1 MSSLDTDLEVLVQG
15 AQALDQSARDLD
27 AIANSLLGGNF
38 DIVPDSFTKWD
49 PGAMAEYAKA
59 RQQVINFAAE
69 MRNHFH
75 TLATDLAAVA
85 QTYGDTETGNTD
97 GIKHS
102 GDGLDNTSGISRRLN
117 A

>member
-1 MSSLDTDLEVLVQG
+1 MSSLDTDLTVLVQ
-15 AQALDQSARDLD
+15 AAAALDQSSRDLD
-27 AIANSLLGGNF
+27 AIAHNLVGGAF

-49 PGAMAEYAKA
+49 PGAMAEYAEA

-75 TLATDLAAVA
+75 TLAVDLAAVA

-97 GIKHS
+97 GIEHA